1 MIRADS
7 GGGAGEIAR
16 IQDATKRL
24 ISVNLQQRDALIL
37 ALTCATMETQAL
49 LELSHDRIVCLE
61 ATKNAGALQLKCVAF
76 RALFCDASA
85 TRVRRDLAAINKAT
99 QALLL
104 HDELP
109 EAAELNDAIAQA
121 LRITLQEPQQKTAWE
136 KPNLRRLAMLALLRK
151 DDGDSIECL
160 QYVLGE
166 IVGSDFRRW
175 NDLREQL
182 RDDGIDL
189 ILVSETISE
198 VVNAAL

>member
-7 GGGAGEIAR
+7 GGAGEIAR

-24 ISVNLQQRDALIL
+24 ISVNLQQRDSLIL

-76 RALFCDASA
+76 RVLFCDASA

-121 LRITLQEPQQKTAWE
+121 LRMTLQEPQQKTAWE

-166 IVGSDFRRW
+166 IVGSDLRRW

-198 VVNAAL
+198 VVNATL